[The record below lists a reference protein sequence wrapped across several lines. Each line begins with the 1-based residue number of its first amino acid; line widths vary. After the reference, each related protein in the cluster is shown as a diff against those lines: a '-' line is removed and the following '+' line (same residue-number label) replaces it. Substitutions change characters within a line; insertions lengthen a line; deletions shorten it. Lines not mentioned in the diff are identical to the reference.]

1 MSTLVRPRPL
11 GRYTLLQRLA
21 TGGMAEVYL
30 AKAVG
35 AAGFQKIVAVKR
47 LRRLDEPGTAP
58 GSSLSEEAKLSVALT
73 HPNIVQTF
81 DLGRADGTEF
91 LVMEHVEGYDAQ
103 HVLDALRLD
112 DAHFPID
119 LAAYV
124 IAQVCR
130 GLDYAHRRTDDAGRP
145 AGIIHRDVSP
155 QNILLSF
162 AGDVKIADFGI
173 AQTNA
178 RRSDPEGH
186 VIKGKYFYMSPEQ
199 TRAARLDARSDVFS
213 VGVVLWELL
222 CGRRLYDAP
231 DVHSLLGRIRRAEV
245 PSPSVLRSG
254 VPAALDMIVARA
266 TRRRPEE
273 RFQSAGAMADAL
285 DDYLDGRPP
294 VRASDAIRELLGQLP
309 APTGASA
316 PPPSTRLP
324 QTRDRV
330 VTRAAFGPESGSKPP
345 LRYELDDGEPTLVGA
360 RGIAS
365 STIDYRWIWTLVA
378 GTALVCLAAWW
389 LRGV

>member
-1 MSTLVRPRPL
+1 MSMLVRPRPL

-35 AAGFQKIVAVKR
+35 AAGFQKIVAIKR
-47 LRRLDEPGTAP
+47 LRTLDEPGTAP
-58 GSSLSEEAKLSVALT
+58 GSSLSEEAKLSVALA

-91 LVMEHVEGYDAQ
+91 IVMEHVEGYDAQ
-103 HVLDALRLD
+103 HVLDALRVD
-112 DAHFPID
+112 GSHFPID

-162 AGDVKIADFGI
+162 AGEVKIADFGI

-178 RRSDPEGH
+178 RRSDPEGQ

-213 VGVVLWELL
+213 AGVVLWELL
-222 CGRRLYDAP
+222 CGRRLHDAP
-231 DVHSLLGRIRRAEV
+231 DIPSLLQRIRRAEV
-245 PSPSVLRSG
+245 PLPSAVRSG
-254 VPAALDMIVARA
+254 VPAALDTIVARA
-266 TRRRPEE
+266 TRRRPEQ

-294 VRASDAIRELLGQLP
+294 VHAPDAIGALLGELLAP
-309 APTGASA
+309 ACASA
-316 PPPSTRLP
+316 APPSTRLP

-330 VTRAAFGPESGSKPP
+330 LTRAAFGPDSRNEPP
-345 LRYELDDGEPTLVGA
+345 LRYELEDGEPTLVGA
-360 RGIAS
+360 RGVATS
-365 STIDYRWIWTLVA
+365 AIDYRWIWALGA
-378 GTALVCLAAWW
+378 GAALVCLVAWW
-389 LRGV
+389 LRGS

>member
-1 MSTLVRPRPL
+1 MSTLARPRPL

-35 AAGFQKIVAVKR
+35 AAGFQKIVAIKR
-47 LRRLDEPGTAP
+47 LHTLDETGTAS
-58 GSSLSEEAKLSVALT
+58 GASLSREAKLSVALA

-81 DLGRADGTEF
+81 DLGCADGTEF
-91 LVMEHVEGYDAQ
+91 IVMEHVEGYDAQ
-103 HVLDALRLD
+103 HVLDALRRD

-119 LAAYV
+119 LAAHV

-178 RRSDPEGH
+178 RRSDPEGQ

-199 TRAARLDARSDVFS
+199 TWAARLDARSDVFS
-213 VGVVLWELL
+213 AGVVLWELL
-222 CGRRLYDAP
+222 CGRRLHDAP
-231 DVHSLLGRIRRAEV
+231 DIHSLLRRIRRAEV
-245 PSPSVLRSG
+245 PPPSAVRSG

-266 TRRRPEE
+266 TRQRPEE
-273 RFQSAGAMADAL
+273 RFQSAGSMADAL
-285 DDYLDGRPP
+285 DDYLDTRAP
-294 VRASDAIRELLGQLP
+294 VRAPDAIRALLDALP
-309 APTGASA
+309 APTCSSA
-316 PPPSTRLP
+316 PPRSTRLP
-324 QTRDRV
+324 KTRNRV
-330 VTRAAFGPESGSKPP
+330 VTRAASGAKSRNEPP
-345 LRYELDDGEPTLVGA
+345 PRYDLDDGEPTLVGA
-360 RGIAS
+360 RCA
-365 STIDYRWIWTLVA
+365 TTAPIDYRWIWTLAA
-378 GTALVCLAAWW
+378 GAALVCLAAWW
-389 LRGV
+389 LRGA